1 MRRSQFTSGSSFH
14 DPAETGRDTHGDLT
28 MPISLIDLTTLV
40 LSLVAGTWRGTSQCG
55 TALPACRDEVV
66 VFRVVPSPEVA
77 GGYSVTAD
85 KIVDGRAI
93 TMGTLEFRYD
103 EGTSTLTSNQPQGR
117 WVLHV
122 DGTKMSGT
130 LTTPQGAVARV
141 LALNRDPQS

>member
-1 MRRSQFTSGSSFH
+1 
-14 DPAETGRDTHGDLT
+14 
-28 MPISLIDLTTLV
+28 MPISLIDLAALV

-55 TALPACRDEVV
+55 VGLPACRDEIVV
-66 VFRVVPSPEVA
+66 LRIVPSPQIA

-85 KIVDGRAI
+85 KIVEGRVI

-122 DGTKMSGT
+122 DGAKMSGT

-141 LALNRDPQS
+141 LAL